1 MIESME
7 TFHDANLTVIND
19 PRDEIVNFIGGIND
33 SAFIQKLVQEGSLD
47 SKRRNIKIDTGFAC
61 GQCHICDALDH
72 YLSKP
77 NLSNRIKD
85 PVFCK
90 DTFGSIVCLSYALVF
105 VRRMLGLPQCH
116 QVDGIDKEWAAQIAD
131 GNITQSA
138 RNSLAYADSAFVGH
152 FDTENDPRELM
163 SNVIVIHKMV
173 DCVGHMARLAKI
185 GYSWRSCYNAGIR
198 MKLLRPILQ
207 QIISWYKAQPETR
220 RIASNDLFTMHSTP
234 WLRCISSSFLKNC
247 WSITLR

>member
-1 MIESME
+1 MGLYIATNLHDNFHYQVLPKDNSIIEDMERYFWKHKSKQFQMIESME

-19 PRDEIVNFIGGIND
+19 PMDEIVIFICGINH
-33 SAFIQKLVQEGSLD
+33 SALIQKLVQEGSLD

-61 GQCHICDALDH
+61 GQCHIHDALDH

-90 DTFGSIVCLSYALVF
+90 TYLDLLYVLVF

-131 GNITQSA
+131 GNIIQST

-152 FDTENDPRELM
+152 CDTENDPRELM

-185 GYSWRSCYNAGIR
+185 GYSWRSCYLESCN
-198 MKLLRPILQ
+198 
-207 QIISWYKAQPETR
+207 
-220 RIASNDLFTMHSTP
+220 
-234 WLRCISSSFLKNC
+234 
-247 WSITLR
+247 

>member
-1 MIESME
+1 MIESIE

-19 PRDEIVNFIGGIND
+19 PRDEIVNFIGEIDD
-33 SAFIQKLVQEGSLD
+33 SVLIQKLVQEGSLD

-61 GQCHICDALDH
+61 GQCHIRDALDH

-90 DTFGSIVCLSYALVF
+90 THSDLLYALVF
-105 VRRMLGLPQCH
+105 VRRMLDLPQCH

-131 GNITQSA
+131 GNIIQSA
-138 RNSLAYADSAFVGH
+138 RNSLACADSAFVGH

-163 SNVIVIHKMV
+163 SNVMVIHKMV
-173 DCVGHMARLAKI
+173 DCVGYMARLAKI
-185 GYSWRSCYNAGIR
+185 GYSWRSCYSAGIR
-198 MKLLRPILQ
+198 LKLLRPILQ

-220 RIASNDLFTMHSTP
+220 RIASNNLFTMHSSTLHGCVVFP
-234 WLRCISSSFLKNC
+234 VHFLKLLVFHP
-247 WSITLR
+247 SLMV